1 MATSWDLIKTILPNG
16 NEVAYIFQLYTNVNG
31 QCTPN
36 PLNVSMQ
43 CSYLAGVAA
52 NTGLNNNDSWS
63 TGMPLEGI
71 FPTVGE
77 FVSINITQPSGNQYA
92 QCYKCVEIV
101 DKNTFLT
108 GTCTSCYNAGYGG
121 ACSDAF
127 ITVPPYPGDQNGC
140 RYDNSINA
148 QGIVVGY
155 FSGLNSATFGGS
167 WVTYI
172 SPNCVDCTTPSPPP
186 PPPTSTLNFIQNC
199 CDATERY
206 QFSPTSSI
214 YTTLINLGAVAPNAF
229 RADLYIGG
237 AQTGMKCWSVGT
249 HLNPQLVPFAY
260 GITMDPPDLWQ
271 TCLLLQNYMHNDPN
285 YPDCCNYEPCDPLNP
300 WSPLVNQWH
309 IPAVVDQ
316 FCQECVTLGSVNYNH
331 QDCVCCSGGTQCD
344 PPVAAL
350 INLQAKVKG
359 FSDRRIKAL
368 SEPKVDRAQEKAF
381 EATLPR
387 QRYTQVEFHLSDLE
401 AGTLNAQRS
410 GFKGTLTDVQN
421 AAARLFNDDGTIN
434 ETQKGILACKKCGG
448 GFGICGKGSC
458 IGAKCCPPLI
468 TIKIPLGI
476 IGPSGGGVG
485 STGTVSVASTT
496 TTTTTSTGSGG
507 MASGGGGGGGY

>member
-1 MATSWDLIKTILPNG
+1 MATYWDDIKTILPNG
-16 NEVAYIFQLYTNVNG
+16 DEVAYVFQGNLNQGG
-31 QCTPN
+31 QCGPN
-36 PLNVSMQ
+36 QMNITNQ
-43 CSYLAGVAA
+43 CTYLGGVASYTPTSPDG
-52 NTGLNNNDSWS
+52 NSWGPGLP
-63 TGMPLEGI
+63 MEGL
-71 FPTVGE
+71 FPNVGE
-77 FVSINITQPSGNQYA
+77 YVSVNILLVGGAQYTI
-92 QCYKCVEIV
+92 CYKCIEIIE
-101 DKNTFLT
+101 KATFLT
-108 GTCTSCYNAGYGG
+108 GTCTSCYNDGYGG
-121 ACSDAF
+121 NCSDAF
-127 ITVPPYPGDQNGC
+127 ITVPPYPGDGNGC
-140 RYDNSINA
+140 RFDNSINP

-155 FSGLNSATFGGS
+155 FNGLGPGASSTFTS
-167 WVTYI
+167 YI
-172 SPNCVDCTTPSPPP
+172 SPDCSDCTTYSTG
-186 PPPTSTLNFIQNC
+186 PPTPTPLNFIQNC
-199 CDATERY
+199 CDATEQY

-260 GITMDPPDLWQ
+260 GITMNPVNLWQ
-271 TCLLLQNYMHNDPN
+271 TCLLLQDYMHNDPN
-285 YPDCCNYEPCDPLNP
+285 YPDCCNYQPCDPLNP
-300 WSPLVNQWH
+300 WSPLVGQWH

-316 FCQECVTLGSVNYNH
+316 FCQECITPGSVNYNH

-368 SEPKVDRAQEKAF
+368 SEPKLDRAQEKAF

-401 AGTLNAQRS
+401 AGTLNAQKA

-434 ETQKGILACKKCGG
+434 ETQKGILACNKCGG

-507 MASGGGGGGGY
+507 MASGGGGY

>member
-1 MATSWDLIKTILPNG
+1 
-16 NEVAYIFQLYTNVNG
+16 
-31 QCTPN
+31 
-36 PLNVSMQ
+36 
-43 CSYLAGVAA
+43 
-52 NTGLNNNDSWS
+52 
-63 TGMPLEGI
+63 
-71 FPTVGE
+71 
-77 FVSINITQPSGNQYA
+77 
-92 QCYKCVEIV
+92 
-101 DKNTFLT
+101 
-108 GTCTSCYNAGYGG
+108 
-121 ACSDAF
+121 
-127 ITVPPYPGDQNGC
+127 
-140 RYDNSINA
+140 
-148 QGIVVGY
+148 
-155 FSGLNSATFGGS
+155 
-167 WVTYI
+167 
-172 SPNCVDCTTPSPPP
+172 
-186 PPPTSTLNFIQNC
+186 
-199 CDATERY
+199 
-206 QFSPTSSI
+206 
-214 YTTLINLGAVAPNAF
+214 
-229 RADLYIGG
+229 
-237 AQTGMKCWSVGT
+237 
-249 HLNPQLVPFAY
+249 
-260 GITMDPPDLWQ
+260 
-271 TCLLLQNYMHNDPN
+271 MHNDPN

-300 WSPLVNQWH
+300 WSPLYLQWH

-359 FSDRRIKAL
+359 FSDRRIKGL

-434 ETQKGILACKKCGG
+434 ETQKGILACNKCGG

-476 IGPSGGGVG
+476 TGPSTGGGGVG
-485 STGTVSVASTT
+485 YAGTVSVASTT